1 MVLLLVIMI
10 IFTCNGSTTIGS
22 DNNAPNLF
30 FSDAF
35 VLSSFATTIKG
46 MKYNRESRVERSS
59 MELCVLAKKQTAIYD
74 GSEFLSIAS
83 VLKKQQE
90 GASDLLEESQ
100 SLEPTVVGAVADDD
114 DDDDSNK
121 DMLPYQVPTM
131 RAGFIT
137 FLTGTVENVENGIT
151 SSSSVGVSVGSNE
164 KVLGIEM
171 DANTCTDK
179 TSLVQ
184 LDDNVYIHK
193 DSMVIIPKGISD
205 YDAIS
210 TASAALAGVYCSFG
224 AVDEKKSE
232 APKKAVVLGGGD
244 YACFIAKALDCLGIQ
259 VTIVTTRPMSL
270 KDTPLNPLYR
280 SNVDAMPPAVGKD
293 EMGFS
298 EALGDF
304 DAVIDT
310 LGDEANLQRVK
321 YLDDGIERVFGEGDR
336 GVAAKLRRVN
346 KCQRYISTLTKSQE
360 IVLEEGILF
369 AREPVLKYQ
378 KDIEKVDEIFG
389 KVEKTKDLDQQKKQ
403 EEQDMEMEQEERYTR
418 LPVPMQYGKMIQKLL
433 DSKVIFPTDRNENG
447 SHKNKDVFV
456 RGCSFP
462 DYAEIEIWPADSTD
476 GATVRYGFPAIGE
489 LTLETKLDKMMGS
502 ARKKS
507 STNKKKRPKEKR
519 IQENPFVLEI
529 DSLEDVKEEIVNC
542 KKNAVLFVSAPYCKL
557 CRSINPLFTRMAR
570 ISKEEKQSDLL
581 FAKASSAGKEGKQ
594 LTFTLNI
601 DSVPTFVL
609 FKKGQ
614 RYGEPFGVVKLPSK
628 KLDTAIDYL
637 LNDKEWES
645 SIIGMETNVRRTKLK

>member
-1 MVLLLVIMI
+1 M
-10 IFTCNGSTTIGS
+10 
-22 DNNAPNLF
+22 
-30 FSDAF
+30 
-35 VLSSFATTIKG
+35 
-46 MKYNRESRVERSS
+46 
-59 MELCVLAKKQTAIYD
+59 
-74 GSEFLSIAS
+74 
-83 VLKKQQE
+83 
-90 GASDLLEESQ
+90 
-100 SLEPTVVGAVADDD
+100 
-114 DDDDSNK
+114 
-121 DMLPYQVPTM
+121 
-131 RAGFIT
+131 
-137 FLTGTVENVENGIT
+137 
-151 SSSSVGVSVGSNE
+151 
-164 KVLGIEM
+164 
-171 DANTCTDK
+171 
-179 TSLVQ
+179 
-184 LDDNVYIHK
+184 
-193 DSMVIIPKGISD
+193 
-205 YDAIS
+205 
-210 TASAALAGVYCSFG
+210 
-224 AVDEKKSE
+224 
-232 APKKAVVLGGGD
+232 
-244 YACFIAKALDCLGIQ
+244 
-259 VTIVTTRPMSL
+259 
-270 KDTPLNPLYR
+270 
-280 SNVDAMPPAVGKD
+280 
-293 EMGFS
+293 
-298 EALGDF
+298 
-304 DAVIDT
+304 
-310 LGDEANLQRVK
+310 
-321 YLDDGIERVFGEGDR
+321 
-336 GVAAKLRRVN
+336 
-346 KCQRYISTLTKSQE
+346 TKSQE

-502 ARKKS
+502 AKKKS
-507 STNKKKRPKEKR
+507 STKKKRAKEKR
-519 IQENPFVLEI
+519 VQENPFVLEI

-542 KKNAVLFVSAPYCKL
+542 KKDAVLFVSAPYCKL

>member
-1 MVLLLVIMI
+1 
-10 IFTCNGSTTIGS
+10 
-22 DNNAPNLF
+22 
-30 FSDAF
+30 
-35 VLSSFATTIKG
+35 
-46 MKYNRESRVERSS
+46 
-59 MELCVLAKKQTAIYD
+59 
-74 GSEFLSIAS
+74 
-83 VLKKQQE
+83 
-90 GASDLLEESQ
+90 
-100 SLEPTVVGAVADDD
+100 
-114 DDDDSNK
+114 
-121 DMLPYQVPTM
+121 
-131 RAGFIT
+131 
-137 FLTGTVENVENGIT
+137 
-151 SSSSVGVSVGSNE
+151 
-164 KVLGIEM
+164 
-171 DANTCTDK
+171 
-179 TSLVQ
+179 
-184 LDDNVYIHK
+184 
-193 DSMVIIPKGISD
+193 
-205 YDAIS
+205 
-210 TASAALAGVYCSFG
+210 
-224 AVDEKKSE
+224 
-232 APKKAVVLGGGD
+232 
-244 YACFIAKALDCLGIQ
+244 
-259 VTIVTTRPMSL
+259 
-270 KDTPLNPLYR
+270 
-280 SNVDAMPPAVGKD
+280 
-293 EMGFS
+293 
-298 EALGDF
+298 
-304 DAVIDT
+304 
-310 LGDEANLQRVK
+310 
-321 YLDDGIERVFGEGDR
+321 
-336 GVAAKLRRVN
+336 
-346 KCQRYISTLTKSQE
+346 LTKSQE

-389 KVEKTKDLDQQKKQ
+389 KVEKIKESDLSKEQ
-403 EEQDMEMEQEERYTR
+403 EDDDMEMEQEERYTR

-507 STNKKKRPKEKR
+507 STNKKKRAKEKR

-542 KKNAVLFVSAPYCKL
+542 KKDAVLFVSAPYCKL